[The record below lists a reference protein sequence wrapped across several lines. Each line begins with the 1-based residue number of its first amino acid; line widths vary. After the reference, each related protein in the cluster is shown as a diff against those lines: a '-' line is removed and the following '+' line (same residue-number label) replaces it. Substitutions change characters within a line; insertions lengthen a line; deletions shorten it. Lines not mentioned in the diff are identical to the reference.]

1 MIKYIKLNIIYYLKK
16 LINIIILKIMDQMGK
31 STKNEL
37 KIIVVGSSGTGK
49 TSFVNKW
56 VKDTFD
62 ESYKATI
69 VSEFSYKIYD
79 YKDKSYKIQL
89 WDLAGMDQ
97 NICITK
103 IFSKDSHGC
112 IVLSDITDEK
122 TLNECIKWK
131 NTVDET
137 TKFLD
142 GTILPSILIRNKID
156 LLENEDN
163 NDDEAQMKEF
173 CEAHK
178 FLRYFKTSA
187 KTGTN
192 IEEAMN
198 FLISTII
205 DKIDNLVKSGKNPFE
220 KDRESL
226 VLDNNK
232 HKENNKE
239 NNAGGCC

>member
-1 MIKYIKLNIIYYLKK
+1 
-16 LINIIILKIMDQMGK
+16 MDQMSK
-31 STKNEL
+31 TTKNDIM
-37 KIIVVGSSGTGK
+37 IIVVGNSGTGK

-56 VKDTFD
+56 IKDTFD

-69 VSEFSYKIYD
+69 VSEFSFKVID

-112 IVLSDITDEK
+112 IVVSDITNEK
-122 TLNECIKWK
+122 TLPECVKWK

-137 TKFLD
+137 TKFID
-142 GTILPSILIRNKID
+142 DSNIPAILIRNKVD
-156 LLENEDN
+156 LLEENNDN
-163 NDDEAQMKEF
+163 DNDNDDENMIKEF
-173 CEAHK
+173 CEKNK
-178 FLRYFKTSA
+178 FLRCFKTSA

-198 FLISTII
+198 FLISNII
-205 DKIDNLVKSGKNPFE
+205 DRMDKIAQSGSNPFE
-220 KDRESL
+220 KQRESL
-226 VLDNNK
+226 VLQKSKNSDNNK
-232 HKENNKE
+232 DNNM
-239 NNAGGCC
+239 NGCC

>member
-1 MIKYIKLNIIYYLKK
+1 ME
-16 LINIIILKIMDQMGK
+16 QMGK
-31 STKNEL
+31 NTKNEL
-37 KIIVVGSSGTGK
+37 KIIVVGNSGTGK

-56 VKDTFD
+56 IKDTFD
-62 ESYKATI
+62 ENYKATI
-69 VSEFSYKIYD
+69 VSEFSYKIIE

-131 NTVDET
+131 NTVDEN

-142 GTILPSILIRNKID
+142 GTNIPSILIRNKVD

-163 NDDEAQMKEF
+163 NDDEEQMKEF
-173 CEAHK
+173 CEK
-178 FLRYFKTSA
+178 NSFLGSYKTSA
-187 KTGTN
+187 KMGTN
-192 IEEAMN
+192 IDEAMN
-198 FLISTII
+198 FLIHDII
-205 DKIDNLVKSGKNPFE
+205 DKMEKFAQNGNNPFE
-220 KDRESL
+220 KDRKSL
-226 VLDNNK
+226 VLQPKK
-232 HKENNKE
+232 HTENAKENSGM
-239 NNAGGCC
+239 GGCC

>member
-1 MIKYIKLNIIYYLKK
+1 MSKT
-16 LINIIILKIMDQMGK
+16 
-31 STKNEL
+31 TKNDI
-37 KIIVVGSSGTGK
+37 KIIVVGNSGTGK

-56 VKDTFD
+56 IKDTFD

-69 VSEFSYKIYD
+69 VSEFSFKVID

-112 IVLSDITDEK
+112 IVVSDITNEK
-122 TLNECIKWK
+122 TLPECVKWK

-137 TKFLD
+137 TKFID
-142 GTILPSILIRNKID
+142 DSNIPAILIRNKVD
-156 LLENEDN
+156 LLEENND
-163 NDDEAQMKEF
+163 NDDENMIKEF
-173 CEAHK
+173 CEKNK
-178 FLRYFKTSA
+178 FLRCFKTSA

-198 FLISTII
+198 FLISNII
-205 DKIDNLVKSGKNPFE
+205 DRMDKIAQSGSNPFE
-220 KDRESL
+220 KQRESL
-226 VLDNNK
+226 VLQKSKNSDNNK
-232 HKENNKE
+232 DNNM
-239 NNAGGCC
+239 NGCC

>member
-1 MIKYIKLNIIYYLKK
+1 
-16 LINIIILKIMDQMGK
+16 MDQINK
-31 STKNEL
+31 DIKNDI
-37 KIIVVGSSGTGK
+37 KIIVVGNSGTGK

-56 VKDTFD
+56 IKDTFD
-62 ESYKATI
+62 ENYKATI

-142 GTILPSILIRNKID
+142 GTKIPAILIRNKVD
-156 LLENEDN
+156 LLENENN
-163 NDDEAQMKEF
+163 NDDEEKMKEF
-173 CEAHK
+173 CEAHS
-178 FLRYFKTSA
+178 FLRCFKTSA

-192 IEEAMN
+192 IDESMN

-205 DKIDNLVKSGKNPFE
+205 DKIEKLVESGSNPFTNDRQSIVINPTKHTE
-220 KDRESL
+220 KSN
-226 VLDNNK
+226 DNNTI
-232 HKENNKE
+232 
-239 NNAGGCC
+239 GCC

>member
-1 MIKYIKLNIIYYLKK
+1 
-16 LINIIILKIMDQMGK
+16 MDQVGK
-31 STKNEL
+31 STNNEL
-37 KIIVVGSSGTGK
+37 KIIVVGNSGTGK

-56 VKDTFD
+56 IKGTFD
-62 ESYKATI
+62 ENYKATI
-69 VSEFSYKIYD
+69 VSEFSYKIFD

-112 IVLSDITDEK
+112 IVVSDINDK
-122 TLNECIKWK
+122 STLDISIKWK

-137 TKFLD
+137 ARFLD
-142 GTILPSILIRNKID
+142 GTNIPSILIRNKID

-163 NDDEAQMKEF
+163 NDDEEQMKEF
-173 CEAHK
+173 CEKNK
-178 FLRYFKTSA
+178 FLRCFKTSA

-192 IEEAMN
+192 IDEAMN

-205 DKIDNLVKSGKNPFE
+205 DKMEKLVQSGSNPFE
-220 KDRESL
+220 KDRKSM
-226 VLDNNK
+226 VLQNAK
-232 HKENNKE
+232 HSENSKENN
-239 NNAGGCC
+239 GMGCC

>member
-1 MIKYIKLNIIYYLKK
+1 
-16 LINIIILKIMDQMGK
+16 MDQMSK
-31 STKNEL
+31 TTKNDI
-37 KIIVVGSSGTGK
+37 KIIVVGNSGTGK

-56 VKDTFD
+56 IKDTFD

-69 VSEFSYKIYD
+69 VSEFSFKVID

-112 IVLSDITDEK
+112 IVVSDITNEK
-122 TLNECIKWK
+122 TLPECVKWK

-142 GTILPSILIRNKID
+142 GT
-156 LLENEDN
+156 
-163 NDDEAQMKEF
+163 
-173 CEAHK
+173 
-178 FLRYFKTSA
+178 
-187 KTGTN
+187 N

-198 FLISTII
+198 FLISNII
-205 DKIDNLVKSGKNPFE
+205 DRMDKIAQSGSNPFE
-220 KDRESL
+220 KQRESL
-226 VLDNNK
+226 VLQKSKNSDNNK
-232 HKENNKE
+232 DNNM
-239 NNAGGCC
+239 NGCC

>member
-1 MIKYIKLNIIYYLKK
+1 
-16 LINIIILKIMDQMGK
+16 MDQMSK
-31 STKNEL
+31 TTKNDI
-37 KIIVVGSSGTGK
+37 KIIVVGNSGTGK

-56 VKDTFD
+56 IKDTFD

-69 VSEFSYKIYD
+69 VSEFSFKVID

-112 IVLSDITDEK
+112 IVVSDITNEK
-122 TLNECIKWK
+122 TLPECVKWK

-137 TKFLD
+137 TKFID
-142 GTILPSILIRNKID
+142 DSNIPAILIRNKVD
-156 LLENEDN
+156 LLEEKNDN
-163 NDDEAQMKEF
+163 DNDDENMIKEF
-173 CEAHK
+173 CEKNK
-178 FLRYFKTSA
+178 FLRCFKTSA

-198 FLISTII
+198 FLISNII
-205 DKIDNLVKSGKNPFE
+205 DRMDKIAQSGSNPFE
-220 KDRESL
+220 KQRESL
-226 VLDNNK
+226 VLQKSKNSDNNK
-232 HKENNKE
+232 DNNM
-239 NNAGGCC
+239 NGCC

>member
-1 MIKYIKLNIIYYLKK
+1 
-16 LINIIILKIMDQMGK
+16 MDQMGK
-31 STKNEL
+31 SINNEL
-37 KIIVVGSSGTGK
+37 KIIVVGNSGTGK

-56 VKDTFD
+56 IKGTFD
-62 ESYKATI
+62 ENYKATI
-69 VSEFSYKIYD
+69 VSEFSYKIFD

-112 IVLSDITDEK
+112 IVLSDITDK
-122 TLNECIKWK
+122 STLEISKKWK

-137 TKFLD
+137 ARFLD
-142 GTILPSILIRNKID
+142 GTNIPSILIRNKID

-163 NDDEAQMKEF
+163 NDDEEEMKEF
-173 CEAHK
+173 CEKNK
-178 FLRYFKTSA
+178 FLRCFKTSA

-192 IEEAMN
+192 IDEAMN

-205 DKIDNLVKSGKNPFE
+205 DKMEALVQSGNNPFE
-220 KDRESL
+220 KDRKSL
-226 VLDNNK
+226 VLQSSK
-232 HKENNKE
+232 HSENNKE
-239 NNAGGCC
+239 NNGMGCC

>member
-1 MIKYIKLNIIYYLKK
+1 
-16 LINIIILKIMDQMGK
+16 MDQVGK

-37 KIIVVGSSGTGK
+37 KIIVVGNSGTGK

-56 VKDTFD
+56 IKGTFD
-62 ESYKATI
+62 ENYKATI
-69 VSEFSYKIYD
+69 VSEFSYKIFD

-112 IVLSDITDEK
+112 IVLSDINDK
-122 TLNECIKWK
+122 STLDISVKWK

-137 TKFLD
+137 ARFLD
-142 GTILPSILIRNKID
+142 GTNIPSILIRNKID

-163 NDDEAQMKEF
+163 NDDEEQMKEF
-173 CEAHK
+173 CEKNK
-178 FLRYFKTSA
+178 FLRCFKTSA

-192 IEEAMN
+192 IDEAMN

-205 DKIDNLVKSGKNPFE
+205 DKMDALVQSGSNPFE
-220 KDRESL
+220 KDRKSM
-226 VLDNNK
+226 VLQSSK
-232 HKENNKE
+232 HSENNKE
-239 NNAGGCC
+239 NNGMGCC

>member
-1 MIKYIKLNIIYYLKK
+1 
-16 LINIIILKIMDQMGK
+16 MDQMSK
-31 STKNEL
+31 TTKNDI
-37 KIIVVGSSGTGK
+37 KIIVVGNSGTGR

-56 VKDTFD
+56 IKDTFD

-69 VSEFSYKIYD
+69 VSEFSFKVID

-112 IVLSDITDEK
+112 IVVSDITNEK
-122 TLNECIKWK
+122 TLPECVKWK

-137 TKFLD
+137 TKFID
-142 GTILPSILIRNKID
+142 DSNIPAILIRNKVD
-156 LLENEDN
+156 LLEENNDN
-163 NDDEAQMKEF
+163 DNDDENMIKEF
-173 CEAHK
+173 CEKNK
-178 FLRYFKTSA
+178 FLRCFKTSA

-198 FLISTII
+198 FLISNII
-205 DKIDNLVKSGKNPFE
+205 DRMDKIAQSGSNPFE
-220 KDRESL
+220 KQRESL
-226 VLDNNK
+226 VLQKSKNSDNNK
-232 HKENNKE
+232 DNNM
-239 NNAGGCC
+239 NGCC

>member
-1 MIKYIKLNIIYYLKK
+1 
-16 LINIIILKIMDQMGK
+16 MDQINRDI
-31 STKNEL
+31 KNDI
-37 KIIVVGSSGTGK
+37 KIIVVGNSGTGK

-56 VKDTFD
+56 IKDTF
-62 ESYKATI
+62 EETYKATI
-69 VSEFSYKIYD
+69 VSEFSYKIVD

-112 IVLSDITDEK
+112 IVLSDITDQK
-122 TLNECIKWK
+122 TLTECVKWK

-142 GTILPSILIRNKID
+142 GTNIPSILIRNKVD
-156 LLENEDN
+156 LLEENNENED
-163 NDDEAQMKEF
+163 DEDMIKDF
-173 CEAHK
+173 CEK
-178 FLRYFKTSA
+178 NNFLKCFKTSA

-192 IEEAMN
+192 IEEAMM
-198 FLISTII
+198 FLIGNIV
-205 DKIDNLVKSGKNPFE
+205 DKLEKISLSGNNPFE
-220 KDRESL
+220 KRESL

-232 HKENNKE
+232 HKESNKE
-239 NNAGGCC
+239 NNNNNGCC

>member
-1 MIKYIKLNIIYYLKK
+1 
-16 LINIIILKIMDQMGK
+16 MDQMNK
-31 STKNEL
+31 NTKNEL
-37 KIIVVGSSGTGK
+37 KIIVVGNSGTGK

-56 VKDTFD
+56 IKDTFD
-62 ESYKATI
+62 ETYKATI
-69 VSEFSYKIYD
+69 VSEFSYKIVD

-112 IVLSDITDEK
+112 IVVSDITDEK
-122 TLNECIKWK
+122 TLTECVKWK

-142 GTILPSILIRNKID
+142 GTNIPSILIRNKVD
-156 LLENEDN
+156 LLENEN
-163 NDDEAQMKEF
+163 NNNEEDKMKEF
-173 CEAHK
+173 CEK
-178 FLRYFKTSA
+178 NQFLRCFITSA

-205 DKIDNLVKSGKNPFE
+205 DKMEKITTSGSNPFE
-220 KDRESL
+220 KDRKSL
-226 VLDNNK
+226 VLQSSK
-232 HKENNKE
+232 HKDNNKE
-239 NNAGGCC
+239 NNQGCC

>member
-1 MIKYIKLNIIYYLKK
+1 MEEYLD
-16 LINIIILKIMDQMGK
+16 N
-31 STKNEL
+31 NVF
-37 KIIVVGSSGTGK
+37 KIIVVGNSGTGK

-56 VKDTFD
+56 IKDTFD
-62 ESYKATI
+62 ETYKATI
-69 VSEFSYKIYD
+69 VSEFSYKIVD

-112 IVLSDITDEK
+112 IVVSDITDEK
-122 TLNECIKWK
+122 TLTECVKWK

-142 GTILPSILIRNKID
+142 GTNIPSILIRNKVD
-156 LLENEDN
+156 LLENENN
-163 NDDEAQMKEF
+163 NDEEDKMKEF
-173 CEAHK
+173 CEK
-178 FLRYFKTSA
+178 NQFLRCFITSA

-205 DKIDNLVKSGKNPFE
+205 DKMEKITTSGSNPFE
-220 KDRESL
+220 KDRKSL
-226 VLDNNK
+226 VLQSSK
-232 HKENNKE
+232 HKDNNKE
-239 NNAGGCC
+239 NNQGCC

>member
-1 MIKYIKLNIIYYLKK
+1 
-16 LINIIILKIMDQMGK
+16 MDQVGK
-31 STKNEL
+31 STNNEL
-37 KIIVVGSSGTGK
+37 KIIVVGNSGTGK

-56 VKDTFD
+56 IKGTFD
-62 ESYKATI
+62 ENYKATI
-69 VSEFSYKIYD
+69 VSEFSYKIFD

-112 IVLSDITDEK
+112 IVLSDITDK
-122 TLNECIKWK
+122 STLEISKKWK

-137 TKFLD
+137 ARFLD
-142 GTILPSILIRNKID
+142 GTNIPSILIRNKID

-163 NDDEAQMKEF
+163 NDDEEQMKEF
-173 CEAHK
+173 CEKNK
-178 FLRYFKTSA
+178 FLRCFKTSA

-192 IEEAMN
+192 IDEAMN

-205 DKIDNLVKSGKNPFE
+205 DKMEKLVQSGSNPFE
-220 KDRESL
+220 KDRKSM
-226 VLDNNK
+226 VLQSSK
-232 HKENNKE
+232 HSENSKENN
-239 NNAGGCC
+239 GMGCC

>member
-1 MIKYIKLNIIYYLKK
+1 
-16 LINIIILKIMDQMGK
+16 MDQM
-31 STKNEL
+31 SITTKNDI
-37 KIIVVGSSGTGK
+37 KIIVVGNSGTGK

-56 VKDTFD
+56 IKDTFD

-69 VSEFSYKIYD
+69 VSEFSFKVID

-112 IVLSDITDEK
+112 IVVSDITNEK
-122 TLNECIKWK
+122 TLPECVKWK

-137 TKFLD
+137 TKFID
-142 GTILPSILIRNKID
+142 DSNIPAILIRNKVD
-156 LLENEDN
+156 LLEENNDN
-163 NDDEAQMKEF
+163 DNDDENMIKEF
-173 CEAHK
+173 CEKNK
-178 FLRYFKTSA
+178 FLRCFKTSA

-198 FLISTII
+198 FLISNMIDRM
-205 DKIDNLVKSGKNPFE
+205 DKIAQSGSNPFE
-220 KDRESL
+220 KQRESL
-226 VLDNNK
+226 VLQKSKNSDNNK
-232 HKENNKE
+232 DNNM
-239 NNAGGCC
+239 NGCC

>member
-1 MIKYIKLNIIYYLKK
+1 MSK
-16 LINIIILKIMDQMGK
+16 D
-31 STKNEL
+31 TKNEL
-37 KIIVVGSSGTGK
+37 KIIVVGNSGTGK

-56 VKDTFD
+56 IKDTFD
-62 ESYKATI
+62 DNYKATI

-142 GTILPSILIRNKID
+142 GTNIPAILIRNKID
-156 LLENEDN
+156 LLENENN
-163 NDDEAQMKEF
+163 NDDEDNMKEF
-173 CEAHK
+173 CEEHS
-178 FLRYFKTSA
+178 FLRCFKTSA

-192 IEEAMN
+192 IDESMN

-205 DKIDNLVKSGKNPFE
+205 DKIEKLVESGSNPFTNDRQSIVINPIKHTE
-220 KDRESL
+220 NSKDINTL
-226 VLDNNK
+226 
-232 HKENNKE
+232 
-239 NNAGGCC
+239 GCC